1 MRAAVLG
8 SPIAHSLS
16 PAMHR
21 AAYAAAGL
29 DWAYEAIEVAAGSLA
44 GFVGGLGEDWR
55 GLSVTAPLKVEAA
68 AFASTRTDVVER
80 LGVANTLVRDGAG
93 RWSADNTD
101 IPGALNA
108 LSEAG
113 VTGTR
118 SVRILGGGATATAM
132 AHALASAG
140 ATSIQI
146 VVRDTARAED
156 ALAAGLAA
164 GADEVRAV
172 SLQEAPTERVDLL
185 ISTIPVAAVADRADV
200 WAESAGALFDVV
212 YDPWPTALALA
223 AEARGLPVVSG
234 LDLLAHQ
241 AILQL
246 ELMAGVQVDADLLRS
261 AARTELAA
269 R

>member
-29 DWAYEAIEVAAGSLA
+29 DWTYEAIEVPAGGLA
-44 GFVGGLGEDWR
+44 GFVEARDDEWR
-55 GLSVTAPLKVEAA
+55 GLSVTAPLKAEAA
-68 AFASTRTDVVER
+68 ACASSRTDVVER
-80 LGVANTLVRDGAG
+80 LGVANTLVHDGAG

-101 IPGALNA
+101 IPGAVNA
-108 LSEAG
+108 LAEAG
-113 VTGTR
+113 VTGVR

-132 AHALASAG
+132 AHAVASVG
-140 ATSIQI
+140 ATSVEIA
-146 VVRDTARAED
+146 VRDTARAEG

-172 SLQEAPTERVDLL
+172 SLQDASSEHVDLL
-185 ISTIPVAAVADRADV
+185 ISTIPVVAVAERADA
-200 WAESAGALFDVV
+200 WAGSADALFDVV

-246 ELMAGVQVDADLLRS
+246 EQMARVQVDADLLR
-261 AARTELAA
+261 AAAQAELAA